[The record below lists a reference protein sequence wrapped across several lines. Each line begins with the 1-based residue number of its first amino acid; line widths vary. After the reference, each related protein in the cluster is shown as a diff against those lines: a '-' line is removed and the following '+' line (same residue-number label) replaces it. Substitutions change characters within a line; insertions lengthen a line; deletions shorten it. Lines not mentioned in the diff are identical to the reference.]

1 LALEGQILSRF
12 RKVSMRNRIPGISA
26 LLLLPLAGLPAMAAR
41 TFKNLSSHPVQVM
54 LITAEPGI
62 EAFAIEINNGRWL
75 HGMSPQAWG
84 RDRPAAPDAPAETP
98 VLEFKD
104 EPAKPVLKAE
114 APGPWGFW
122 NHGIVLAPGGSI
134 VFDTARKAMAA
145 GARDELVLKV
155 VPGAAKDPV
164 ARAFAP
170 DGLRLGYTVAP
181 GKDGTAS
188 DELSH
193 RLTPSKDPDEAL
205 PFRVLEAD
213 DTDPGLRLADPVPPA
228 PCCVVM

>member
-1 LALEGQILSRF
+1 
-12 RKVSMRNRIPGISA
+12 MRNRFPGLST
-26 LLLLPLAGLPAMAAR
+26 LLVLPLAGLPAMAAR

-62 EAFAIEINNGRWL
+62 EAFAIEVNSGRWL
-75 HGMSPQAWG
+75 NGMPPQAWG
-84 RDRPAAPDAPAETP
+84 QDRPAAPDAPAENL

-104 EPAKPVLKAE
+104 EPAKPALKAE
-114 APGPWGFW
+114 TPGRWGFW

-181 GKDGTAS
+181 GKDGTAAE
-188 DELSH
+188 ELSH
-193 RLTPSKDPDEAL
+193 RLEPSKDPDEAL

-213 DTDPGLRLADPVPPA
+213 DTDPCLRLADLPKA
-228 PCCVVM
+228 EPCCAVM